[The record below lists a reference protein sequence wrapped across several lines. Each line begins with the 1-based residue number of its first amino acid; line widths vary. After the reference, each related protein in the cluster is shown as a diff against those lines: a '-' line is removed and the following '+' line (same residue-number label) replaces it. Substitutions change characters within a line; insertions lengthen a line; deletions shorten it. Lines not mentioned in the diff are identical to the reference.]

1 MNIVFFGSGDFAV
14 KSLSA
19 LIESGH
25 KISLVVTQPDKPKG
39 RHLVLSPTEV
49 KVKANQLGLSVYQ
62 PEDPHSAQSLVKFK
76 QAKPDL
82 FVVISY
88 GHILNKKVLEIPR
101 LYPLNVHASL
111 LPKYRGAAPI
121 NWAIVNG
128 EEETGVTVIKM
139 NEKMDGGD
147 ILLQKSIKI
156 EEFDNAVTLEEKLSL
171 LSSLLIVEGVSLIEQ
186 KKAIFTKQID
196 KDATIAPKL
205 KKEDGKINWQDD
217 CVEIYNRVRG
227 FVPWPAA
234 YTYFNGALLKI
245 HKAAVNKETGRT
257 GEIIKVSKGAITV
270 GCGKGSLDII
280 ELQLAN
286 EKKMDAEAFICGHKV
301 KVGDR
306 LG

>member
-1 MNIVFFGSGDFAV
+1 MNIIFFGSGVFAV
-14 KSLSA
+14 KSLEA
-19 LIESGH
+19 LVESGH

-49 KVKANQLGLSVYQ
+49 KVRANQLGFSVYQ
-62 PEDPHSAQSLVKFK
+62 PEGPHSSQALVRFK

-88 GHILNKKVLEIPR
+88 GHILNKKVLGIPG

-128 EEETGVTVIKM
+128 EKETGVTVIKM
-139 NEKMDGGD
+139 NEKMDKGD

-156 EEFDNAVTLEEKLSL
+156 DEQDNAVTLEEKLSL
-171 LSSLLIVEGVSLIEQ
+171 LAALTIVEGVSLIEQ
-186 KKAIFTKQID
+186 KKARFIRQVD

-217 CVEIYNRVRG
+217 CVDIYNRVRG
-227 FVPWPAA
+227 FAPWPSAF
-234 YTYFNGALLKI
+234 TCFKGALLKI
-245 HKAAVNKETGRT
+245 HRAVVNKETGRA
-257 GEIIKVSKGAITV
+257 GEIIKVSKDAITV
-270 GCGKGSLDII
+270 GCGNGSLDII

-286 EKKMDAEAFICGHKV
+286 EKKMAVEAFICGHKV
-301 KVGDR
+301 KVGDL